1 MQTVLVTGYHTCK
14 TDGGWSYVKTEGPFL
29 SGSDLN
35 QWLTQ
40 GYYFWTD
47 SCYFAHK
54 WGEDSYNKSYAIL
67 KCSIEIEADLLLD
80 LVGSTEAQLYF
91 ERLLTK
97 FRTHLNKVSPNKEPS
112 VHAVIA
118 HWREISIKNKSVF
131 PFVAI
136 KVQDGFRGSKLSFVS
151 KREFINVGIQRQQL
165 CLFEDGLCYL
175 TKKELIYPEEFKIRS
190 NL

>member
-1 MQTVLVTGYHTCK
+1 MPTVQITGYHTCK
-14 TDGGWSYVKTEGPFL
+14 TDGGWSYIKSEGPFL
-29 SGSDLN
+29 SGSGLN

-47 SCYFAHK
+47 SSHFAHK
-54 WGEDSYNKSYAIL
+54 WGEDSYNNDYAIL
-67 KCSIEIEADLLLD
+67 KCSIEMEGELLFD

-97 FRTHLNKVSPNKEPS
+97 FRLYLKKVAPNKEPS
-112 VHAVIA
+112 VRAVIE
-118 HWREISIKNKSVF
+118 HWRKISLKNKGVF

-136 KVQDGFRGSKLSFVS
+136 KVQDGFRGLRLPFTG
-151 KREFINVGIQRQQL
+151 KREFMHVGIQRQQL

-175 TKKELIYPEEFKIRS
+175 IEKELIHPAEFKRRS